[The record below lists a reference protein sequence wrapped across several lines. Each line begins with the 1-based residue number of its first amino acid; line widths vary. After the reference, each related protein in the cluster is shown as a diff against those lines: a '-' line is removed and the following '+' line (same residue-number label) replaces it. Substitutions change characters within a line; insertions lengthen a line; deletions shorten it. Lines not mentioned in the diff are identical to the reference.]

1 MNRDRDRN
9 QNQLTLAP
17 IRQVTGEV
25 TLPGSKSLSNRAL
38 LLSALAD
45 GTTRL
50 KNLLRSDDTERMVEA
65 LRQLGTAIE
74 MSEDW
79 QSGEVLGNSGLFN
92 TPDVT
97 EFFPRKRGNSDSS
110 ANRCS

>member
-1 MNRDRDRN
+1 MNRSQT

-38 LLSALAD
+38 LLSALAE

-50 KNLLRSDDTERMVEA
+50 KNLLRSDDTERMLAA
-65 LRQLGTAIE
+65 LRQLGTGIE
-74 MSEDW
+74 LSADW
-79 QSGEVLGNSGLFN
+79 QSGEVLGTLEYLTHRMSLTFSSE
-92 TPDVT
+92 TPELPFV
-97 EFFPRKRGNSDSS
+97 R
-110 ANRCS
+110 